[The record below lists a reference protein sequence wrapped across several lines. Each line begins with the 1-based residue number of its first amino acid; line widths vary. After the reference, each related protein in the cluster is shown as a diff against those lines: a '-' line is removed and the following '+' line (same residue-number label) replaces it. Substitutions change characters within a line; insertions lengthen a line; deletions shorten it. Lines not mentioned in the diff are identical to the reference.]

1 METIQV
7 RSRSDADGILHLDVP
22 VNLKDAEFTV
32 IIKAVKSDSEGE
44 GYPAGFFEQTY
55 GSCQNDPIEAD
66 EEGIDDDLDDLDE
79 LL

>member
-7 RSRSDADGILHLDVP
+7 RSRSDGDGILHLDVP

-32 IIKAVKSDSEGE
+32 IIKAVTPDSEGE

-55 GSCQNDPIEAD
+55 GSCQDDPIDVD
-66 EEGIDDDLDDLDE
+66 EEGIDDDLDE

>member
-7 RSRSDADGILHLDVP
+7 RSRSDGDGILHLDVP

-32 IIKAVKSDSEGE
+32 IIKAVKSEPVGE

-55 GSCQNDPIEAD
+55 GSCQDDPID
-66 EEGIDDDLDDLDE
+66 VDDEGIADDLDE